1 MNVRSARH
9 SRRFLI
15 PVAALAATVALVAGA
30 CGGTSSDD
38 GGGGSATEDEGT
50 PQRGGEVTFGM
61 EADTLGGFCVP
72 INQWAISGI
81 QVGNAIYDTLT
92 IPTDSGEYVPY
103 LAESVTPNDDFT
115 EWTIVLRP
123 NIEFHNGEPLNAEA
137 LKMNLDAWKGGILL
151 SQVLEDMGEVTVVD
165 DLTVTVATTVPWP
178 AFGSALYG
186 NGRFGIA
193 APEQIAD
200 TSSEFCKNNPI
211 GTGPFVFDEWIPN
224 NRFVATRNPDYWQTD
239 ENGEQLPYLDKITFV
254 PIVEADQRVNAL
266 EQGRIQVMHTS
277 NALATER
284 IERLG
289 DQAKLL
295 LQGEGDREVRYYILN
310 SSEPPFDNPKAREAV
325 ALALD
330 RDEINQ
336 VINGGRFDIAD
347 QPFDSNTV
355 GYEEDPDFP
364 ATDPERARQLVQE
377 VREEDGSFQ
386 VTLQTTP
393 DPSNSN
399 EAQLIKEQLDEV
411 GIDSEIR
418 QVEQSS
424 FISEVVAGNSSFA
437 LWRNLHGDPQFTD
450 TGTTAWFTSDH
461 IINFALYDDPEI
473 DQLLE
478 QGRSATTDAE
488 REDAY
493 TGLNDKLNQE
503 HYYLWAWYVDWAI
516 ASKPN
521 VNGLTG
527 PVLPGGEQWLF
538 LYGRVPV
545 AGLWVS

>member
-1 MNVRSARH
+1 MPLV
-9 SRRFLI
+9 
-15 PVAALAATVALVAGA
+15 ALAATVGLVAAA

-38 GGGGSATEDEGT
+38 GGGTASTEEEGT

-81 QVGNAIYDTLT
+81 QVANAIYDTLT

-103 LAESVTPNDDFT
+103 LAKSVTPNGDFT
-115 EWTIVLRP
+115 EWTIELRP
-123 NIEFHNGEPLNAEA
+123 NIEFHNGEPLNADA
-137 LKMNLDAWKGGILL
+137 LKMNMDAWQNGILL
-151 SQVLEDMGEVTVVD
+151 SQVLEDVEQVTVVD
-165 DLTVTVATTVPWP
+165 DLTVRVTTTVPWP
-178 AFGSALYG
+178 AYESALYG

-200 TSSEFCKNNPI
+200 TNSESCKNHPI

-224 NRFVATRNPDYWQTD
+224 NRFVANANPDYWQTD

-254 PIVEADQRVNAL
+254 PIIEADQRVNAL

-277 NALATER
+277 NALATGRLEG
-284 IERLG
+284 LG
-289 DQAKLL
+289 DQANLL
-295 LQGEGDREVRYYILN
+295 VQEEGDREVRYYILN
-310 SSEPPFDNPKAREAV
+310 SSEPPFDNPKAREAI

-330 RDEINQ
+330 RNEINQ
-336 VINGGRFDIAD
+336 VVNGGRFEIAD
-347 QPFDSNTV
+347 QPFDTNTV
-355 GYEEDPDFP
+355 GFEENPSFPEPDQ
-364 ATDPERARQLVQE
+364 ERAAELVQE
-377 VREEDGSFQ
+377 VKDEDGSFD

-393 DPSNSN
+393 DPSNSS
-399 EAQLIKEQLDEV
+399 EAQLIKEQLDDV
-411 GIDSEIR
+411 GINTDIR
-418 QVEQSS
+418 QVEQTS

-437 LWRNLHGDPQFTD
+437 LWRNLHGDPEFTD
-450 TGTTAWFTSDH
+450 TGTTPWFTSDH

-478 QGRSATTDAE
+478 DGRSATDAGQREQIYTD
-488 REDAY
+488 
-493 TGLNDKLNQE
+493 LNNKLNQE
-503 HYYLWAWYVDWAI
+503 NYYIWGWYVDWAI
-516 ASKPN
+516 GSKPN
-521 VNGLTG
+521 VNGLAG
-527 PVLPGGEQWLF
+527 PTLPDGNQWLF